1 MGGMMGNPFSIPPAP
16 GPMSA
21 PPGGMQMQGNGM
33 SEEAQAPVQAAAE
46 GAGYHNNAPNVGS

>member
-1 MGGMMGNPFSIPPAP
+1 MMGNPFSIPPAP